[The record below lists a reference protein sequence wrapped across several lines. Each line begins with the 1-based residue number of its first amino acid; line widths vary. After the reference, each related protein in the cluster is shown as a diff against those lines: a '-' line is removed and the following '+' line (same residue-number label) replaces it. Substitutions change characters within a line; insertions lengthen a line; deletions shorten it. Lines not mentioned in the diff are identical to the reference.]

1 MTRLILLLLLLT
13 VVLITVQV
21 IADFVRPRPAP
32 SRPFLSRLVEVDMPD
47 AVQKIAYVLL
57 IVLAFGDT
65 SGWLGGL
72 G

>member
-1 MTRLILLLLLLT
+1 MTRLILLMLLLAVALIAIQ
-13 VVLITVQV
+13 VLL
-21 IADFVRPRPAP
+21 DFVRPRPAP
-32 SRPFLSRLVEVDMPD
+32 ARPPAPRSFEVPMPD

-57 IVLAFGDT
+57 IVLAFGVT

>member
-1 MTRLILLLLLLT
+1 MTRLIIVMLLLAAMLIAAQ
-13 VVLITVQV
+13 VVL
-21 IADFVRPRPAP
+21 DFLRPRPAP
-32 SRPFLSRLVEVDMPD
+32 SRLPASRSFEVDMPD

-57 IVLAFGDT
+57 IVLAFGVT

>member
-1 MTRLILLLLLLT
+1 MARLILLLLLLA
-13 VVLITVQV
+13 VVLFTAQAVLG
-21 IADFVRPRPAP
+21 FLRPRRVSP
-32 SRPFLSRLVEVDMPD
+32 RPRSPRSFEVDMPD

-57 IVLAFGDT
+57 IVLAFGVT